1 MDLSSK
7 KSITL
12 LEIGHYGFCLELQ
25 KTHPVEVT
33 VMKQGSSLYGMLKEV
48 LNLKK

>member
-12 LEIGHYGFCLELQ
+12 IRNRSLRFLSRAP